1 MGRNING
8 PNWESRIV
16 NNKYFDYWKIN
27 HPVFLSGEKPLF
39 NAGPSQK
46 LKERLMTQLSVG
58 MHLQIIEGE
67 PGTGKTTVLKKIAA
81 DLSIDLW
88 DVLYLS
94 SSEELLYLSFVR
106 RLMNFLNTSDTHQAF
121 PSLQKIISNLERI
134 SRSRRKILILL
145 DVDST
150 AKNIESFARDARPLF
165 EIIQSH
171 NLALYCIISIPTE
184 FSDSIRTLK
193 DKAAWSGALKSFN
206 KKEMQQVIQM
216 YLEQAHLSPN
226 LFDES
231 IISYI
236 YKLANGSLARSLQ
249 LGESLLIDASIS
261 ESLTIKLPD
270 SEPDQNEAE
279 SLAPSNLHLISQ
291 TIPSSTLPSALQLN
305 QNSLTSLDLQ
315 IFPPATLGHEE
326 RTYPPIVK
334 NPPSLNTDEMPK
346 TDHLSTI
353 HIVDLEIKSNSVQ
366 NAEKNTEQNPE
377 QNTERDAGRNT
388 EQNLG
393 SQMVAAV
400 SETISEIS
408 SPKLELD
415 LISTDENHALLAG
428 TESVTTKQPEFVALE
443 ISIEEMPLIKN
454 ESELVADKDTTDK
467 VTANS
472 VKVNESIPDVRKTD
486 AKKQLKKGNKSRIK
500 PKSQELKPRQ
510 SLSSLT
516 KPQ

>member
-1 MGRNING
+1 M
-8 PNWESRIV
+8 

-27 HPVFLSGEKPLF
+27 HPVFLSGDKPLF

-46 LKERLMTQLSVG
+46 LKERLITQLSVG

-67 PGTGKTTVLKKIAA
+67 SGTGKTTVLKKIAA
-81 DLSIDLW
+81 DLSMDIW

-106 RLMNFLNTSDTHQAF
+106 RLMNFLNTADTHQTF
-121 PSLQKIISNLERI
+121 PSLQKIISNLERL

-171 NLALYCIISIPTE
+171 DLALYCIISIPTE

-193 DKAAWSGALKSFN
+193 DKAAWSGTLKSFN

-216 YLEQAHLSPN
+216 YLEQAHLSPS
-226 LFDES
+226 LFNES

-236 YKLANGSLARSLQ
+236 YRLSNGSLARSLQ

-261 ESLTIKLPD
+261 ESSTIKLPN
-270 SEPDQNEAE
+270 SEPDDQNEPE
-279 SLAPSNLHLISQ
+279 SLAPLKLDLISQ
-291 TIPSSTLPSALQLN
+291 TLPSSTLPSALLLN

-315 IFPPATLGHEE
+315 IIPPDTLAHEE
-326 RTYPPIVK
+326 RTYAEIAK
-334 NPPSLNTDEMPK
+334 NPQSLNTDEIPK
-346 TDHLSTI
+346 TDHLSTM
-353 HIVDLEIKSNSVQ
+353 HIAELEIKPNPVQ
-366 NAEKNTEQNPE
+366 NVEQNV
-377 QNTERDAGRNT
+377 

-393 SQMVAAV
+393 SKMVAPV
-400 SETISEIS
+400 SDTISPAS
-408 SPKLELD
+408 NPKLDLD
-415 LISTDENHALLAG
+415 LISTDENHAPLAG
-428 TESVTTKQPEFVALE
+428 SESLTTKPPELEALE
-443 ISIEEMPLIKN
+443 TNKTDMPLTKN
-454 ESELVADKDTTDK
+454 ESELVTDKDKTDK
-467 VTANS
+467 VTADP
-472 VKVNESIPDVRKTD
+472 VKADESTTDVIKTD
-486 AKKQLKKGNKSRIK
+486 AKELPKKGKKSRIK
-500 PKSQELKPRQ
+500 PKNQEIKPRQ